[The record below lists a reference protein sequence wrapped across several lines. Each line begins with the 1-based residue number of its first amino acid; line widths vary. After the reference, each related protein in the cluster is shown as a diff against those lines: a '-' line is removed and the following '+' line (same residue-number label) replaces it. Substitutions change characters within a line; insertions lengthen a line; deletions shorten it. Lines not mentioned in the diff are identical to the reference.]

1 MTDEKK
7 LNGWLVKNNIDVVKF
22 NTFRLSKA
30 VKERLSEMAAI
41 TAYYDINA
49 TPMFIIN
56 KRYVVA
62 QDREFPAFAQRIRE
76 LLEEDK

>member
-1 MTDEKK
+1 
-7 LNGWLVKNNIDVVKF
+7 
-22 NTFRLSKA
+22 
-30 VKERLSEMAAI
+30 MAAI